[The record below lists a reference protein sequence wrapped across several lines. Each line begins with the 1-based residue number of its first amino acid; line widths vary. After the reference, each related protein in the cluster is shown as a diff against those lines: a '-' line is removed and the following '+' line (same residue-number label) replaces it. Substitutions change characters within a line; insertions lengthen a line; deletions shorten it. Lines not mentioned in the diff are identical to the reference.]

1 MSNADLPPT
10 TDTLPTSFTANKQA
24 AIKGILLNI
33 LLGIRQD
40 HTTTNDHERTIFF
53 QMLHCSHAKNMPE
66 DNIALCLHCRYR
78 MIRLA
83 DDMQT

>member
-10 TDTLPTSFTANKQA
+10 TDTLPTSFTANKQT

-40 HTTTNDHERTIFF
+40 HTAMNGHELTIFF
-53 QMLHCSHAKNMPE
+53 QVLHCVPE
-66 DNIALCLHCRYR
+66 TCQKTILLFAFTVDTELL
-78 MIRLA
+78 
-83 DDMQT
+83 D